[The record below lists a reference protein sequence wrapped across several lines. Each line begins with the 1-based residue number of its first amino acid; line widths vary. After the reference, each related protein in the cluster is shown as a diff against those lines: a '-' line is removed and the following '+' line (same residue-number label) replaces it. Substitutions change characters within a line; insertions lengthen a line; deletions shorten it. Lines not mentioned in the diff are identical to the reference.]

1 MGRIAMLSVHSCP
14 LAALGGKETGGM
26 NVYIRELSRSLA
38 ERGCT
43 VDIFTRS
50 QNPRV
55 PVVVPFCEDVRIVH
69 LKAGPE
75 SPYEKSRAWSHLP
88 EFLDNLEQFRRG
100 EDISYSLIHSHYW
113 LSGWVGAELGK
124 RWNVP
129 LLHMFH
135 TVGYFKNRATQAVGA
150 QEPEVRLQVEQQLIA
165 DADHITVS
173 SQREK
178 VDMIWTYGAPPEKI
192 TVVPCGVDTQMFRPL
207 DATAS
212 KNHLGLPDK
221 KLILFVGRI
230 DPVKGIDTLLK
241 AMVMVRKKMGGS
253 LNARLLIVGG
263 DKDSTDYSEDSE
275 IARLKRLTAKLNIQD
290 TVTFLGSQRQD
301 LLPYYYSAAE
311 MCILPSRYESFGMVA
326 LEAMS
331 CGTPVIASKVG
342 GLTSLIQDERCGFV
356 VPEGNERALT
366 EKICLLLGNP
376 ALRETLGWHARERAT
391 QYGWH
396 AIADRI
402 LALYRTLS
410 EGGID
415 DAQLLL
421 PFCRKTGTDTAAPV
435 ITCCEAC

>member
-1 MGRIAMLSVHSCP
+1 MVRIAMLSVHSCP

-26 NVYIRELSRSLA
+26 NVYIRELSRSLS
-38 ERGCT
+38 ERGCA

-55 PVVVPFCEDVRIVH
+55 PAVVPFCEGVRIVH

-75 SPYEKSRAWSHLP
+75 APYEKSRVWSHLP
-88 EFLDNLEQFRRG
+88 EFLENLEQFRRE
-100 EDISYSLIHSHYW
+100 EDSSYSLIHSHYW
-113 LSGWVGAELGK
+113 LSGWVGAQLGK
-124 RWNVP
+124 RWEVP
-129 LLHMFH
+129 VLHMFH
-135 TVGYFKNRATQAVGA
+135 TVAYFKNRATQAVGA

-178 VDMIWTYGAPPEKI
+178 VDMIWACGAQPEKI

-207 DATAS
+207 DSTAS
-212 KNHLGLPDK
+212 KNHLGLPER

-241 AMVMVRKKMGGS
+241 AMVIVRKKMGGDFT
-253 LNARLLIVGG
+253 AELLIVGG
-263 DKDSTDYSEDSE
+263 DKDSADYSEDSE
-275 IARLKRLTAKLNIQD
+275 IARLKRLTAELGMQE

-301 LLPYYYSAAE
+301 LLPCYYSAAE
-311 MCILPSRYESFGMVA
+311 MCILPSRYESFGMVG
-326 LEAMS
+326 LEAMA

-356 VPEGNERALT
+356 VPEGNAQVLA

-376 ALRETLGWHARERAT
+376 ALRETLGRHARERAMH
-391 QYGWH
+391 YNWH

-410 EGGID
+410 NGRID
-415 DAQLLL
+415 GAQLLL
-421 PFCRKTGTDTAAPV
+421 PFYRRTGADTAAPV
-435 ITCCEAC
+435 FTCGAC

>member
-1 MGRIAMLSVHSCP
+1 MSRIAMLSVHSCP

-26 NVYIRELSRSLA
+26 NVYIRELSKALS
-38 ERGCT
+38 ERGCA

-55 PVVVPFCEDVRIVH
+55 PAVVPFCEGVRIVH

-75 SPYEKSRAWSHLP
+75 APYEKSRVWFHLP
-88 EFLDNLEQFRRG
+88 QFLDNLEQFRYG
-100 EDISYSLIHSHYW
+100 EGISYRLIHSHYW
-113 LSGWVGAELGK
+113 LSGWVGAQLGR
-124 RWNVP
+124 RWGVP

-135 TVGYFKNRATQAVGA
+135 TVGYFKNRASKLVGE
-150 QEPEVRLQVEQQLIA
+150 QEPEVRLQVERQLIA
-165 DADHITVS
+165 GSDHITAS

-178 VDMIWTYGAPPEKI
+178 VDMIWAYGAEPDRI

-207 DATAS
+207 NSIAS
-212 KNHLGLPDK
+212 KKQLSLPDK

-241 AMVMVRKKMGGS
+241 AMVIVRQKMGS
-253 LNARLLIVGG
+253 DFNTELLIVGG
-263 DKDSTDYSEDSE
+263 DKDSADYSAGSE
-275 IARLKRLTAKLNIQD
+275 ICRLKRLTTELNIKD

-311 MCILPSRYESFGMVA
+311 ICILPSRYESFGMVA
-326 LEAMS
+326 LEAMA

-356 VPEGNERALT
+356 VPEGNEQTLA

-376 ALRETLGWHARERAT
+376 ALRETLGWNARERAL
-391 QYGWH
+391 QYNWH

-402 LALYRTLS
+402 LAIYRTLS
-410 EGGID
+410 EGRID
-415 DAQLLL
+415 GTQLLL
-421 PFCRKTGTDTAAPV
+421 PFCRGTGTEAPAPV
-435 ITCCEAC
+435 ITCGAC